1 MIDVLELIYN
11 KLMTNSFI
19 VANCKDRI
27 KYYSYPETA
36 DVKKPFIVID
46 PLDSEPLS
54 HASDVNHYRKHLVQ
68 INVETTNRKLTKQ
81 IQNEI
86 RKEMYSLN
94 FGQLAQGLDEFFN
107 ETKRYVDARRY
118 KAIIKTDEWSVD

>member
-19 VANCKDRI
+19 VTNCNGRI

-36 DVKKPFIVID
+36 DKTKAFIVID
-46 PLDSEPLS
+46 PLDVPEPLA
-54 HASDVNHYRKHLVQ
+54 HASNVNYYSKHLVQ

-81 IQNEI
+81 IQQEI
-86 RKEMYSLN
+86 RKEMYSLG

-118 KAIIKTDEWSVD
+118 EATIKSDEWSV